1 MPERHLRA
9 YFFTLNAFGDA
20 GDSSEEDYLWDLFTN
35 PNRYQN
41 GISTVQALNSQTN
54 KSCELREI
62 QRVGNVVKG
71 CLALLRDERPPV
83 RRIDRTEVPLPM
95 NVGATLLEKNYFLYF
110 KETRLLVW
118 HFNLSAN
125 HVANMGLMLSTMGGM
140 NRAVSYTHVVKNV
153 FALDPDQTIEY
164 VDLKIRAPRRKTER
178 HEIEQLD
185 PTDWGFNPFKVMS
198 DTGARNLEIV
208 MQNRTEDGLLPKM
221 RRLASDLTG
230 VSVTSKLKVKV
241 DGAAEPID
249 MLAERFTY
257 RVAMQCADSTPS
269 GTELLQALQGAK
281 DLYDAEQAQT
291 NHP

>member
-1 MPERHLRA
+1 MPEKNLRA
-9 YFFTLNAFGDA
+9 YFYTLNAFGDA
-20 GDSSEEDYLWDLFTN
+20 GSASEVDYLWDLFTN
-35 PNRYQN
+35 PARYQD
-41 GISTVQALNSQTN
+41 GTSTVQALNTQTN

-62 QRVGNVVKG
+62 QPVGNVVKG

-83 RRIDRTEVPLPM
+83 RRIDGKEVPLPM
-95 NVGATLLEKNYFLYF
+95 NAGDTLLEKNYFLYF
-110 KETRLLVW
+110 KEAKLLVW

-125 HVANMGLMLSTMGGM
+125 HVANMALMLSTMGGM
-140 NRAVSYTHVVKNV
+140 NRVVSYTHVLKNV
-153 FALDPDQTIEY
+153 FALEPGQVIEY
-164 VDLKIRAPRRKTER
+164 VDLKIRVPRKKLER

-241 DGAAEPID
+241 DGATEPID

-269 GTELLQALQGAK
+269 ASELLQALQRAK
-281 DLYDAEQAQT
+281 DLYDAEQA
-291 NHP
+291 